1 MILASVPSED
11 GREDESATQGKS
23 VGVGIKRWVTQRMHN
38 ERLSRQEAK
47 LENVTH
53 RS

>member
-11 GREDESATQGKS
+11 GREDESATQGKD
-23 VGVGIKRWVTQRMHN
+23 VGVGIGGWVNQRMHN
-38 ERLSRQEAK
+38 ERLSRQDAK